1 MVTIKRLNGIYWKM
15 IYRCCNTHC
24 GHYKRYG
31 GRGITICEEWLCK
44 EKVGKYT
51 KGWLSFEKWALEN
64 GYSDD
69 LSIDRKDVNKG
80 YSPENCR
87 WVTMKVQQNNRR
99 DNHFVTYK
107 GKTQTLTQ
115 WCEEL
120 NLDYDKTQMRINK
133 LHWTIEKA
141 LEYKSDCREKLIT
154 YNGKSQ
160 SLIKWCE
167 ELNLK
172 SSVVYS
178 RLTKY
183 KWSVKRALETKTK

>member
-1 MVTIKRLNGIYWKM
+1 MSYCRLNTIYSRMKD
-15 IYRCCNTHC
+15 RCYNPKNVRYHC
-24 GHYKRYG
+24 YG
-31 GRGITICEEWLCK
+31 GRGITICKEWLAPYYGYK
-44 EKVGKYT
+44 NFK
-51 KGWLSFEKWALEN
+51 KWALSH
-64 GYSDD
+64 GYRDD
-69 LSIDRKDVNKG
+69 LSIDRIDVNKG
-80 YSPENCR
+80 YSPNNCR
-87 WVTMKVQQNNRR
+87 WLTNKEQCNNKT

-120 NLDYDKTQMRINK
+120 NLDYDKTQMRINR

-141 LEYKSDCREKLIT
+141 LEYKNDCREKLIT

-178 RLTKY
+178 RLTKH

>member
-1 MVTIKRLNGIYWKM
+1 MKKDRLSVIYWGMKN
-15 IYRCCNTHC
+15 RCYKPNHQS
-24 GHYKRYG
+24 YKRYG
-31 GRGITICEEWLCK
+31 GRGITICEEWLEPYIGFK
-44 EKVGKYT
+44 RFK
-51 KGWLSFEKWALEN
+51 KWALEN
-64 GYSDD
+64 GYKNE
-69 LSIDRKDVNKG
+69 LTIDRIDVNKG

-87 WVTMKVQQNNRR
+87 WITNKEQQNNRR
-99 DNHFVTYK
+99 DSHTVTYM
-107 GKTQTLTQ
+107 GKTQTLAQ

-133 LHWTIEKA
+133 LHWNIEKA
-141 LEYKSDCREKLIT
+141 LEYKNDCREKLIT
-154 YNGKSQ
+154 HNGKSQ
-160 SLIKWCE
+160 SLKKWCE